1 MRGQAVIYL
10 GAEGTCHALIMFC
23 CAPTAAAS
31 ALLLPAVGLSFAE
44 EGCKLEAASVS
55 YAEPSDTKSLKEEG
69 SWGT

>member
-1 MRGQAVIYL
+1 M
-10 GAEGTCHALIMFC
+10 
-23 CAPTAAAS
+23 AAAS